1 MQGYGRLDGRVA
13 IITGSSRGIGLAIA
27 KGYAREGARLV
38 LTSRN
43 AASLAGPSTDLKA
56 AGAQVLPLQSDVSNP
71 KDVDA
76 MVQETLAAFGR
87 IDVLVNNA
95 GIQIRMPSEEF
106 ELESWRRVIDTN
118 LTGVFLCS
126 QAVGKVMLAQRS
138 GSIITIASMSSYL
151 GMPGR
156 APYSTAKTAVVGLT
170 RTLAAEWGPR
180 GVRVNA
186 IAPGYIWTDMTEKAA
201 QAGWLEKEVIIGRT
215 PLRRFGQV
223 EDLVGPAIF
232 LASDEAAFL
241 TGQVIPVDG
250 GFLAYGYA
258 KTVKE

>member
-1 MQGYGRLDGRVA
+1 MRGYGRLEGRVA
-13 IITGSSRGIGLAIA
+13 IVTGSSRGIGLAIA
-27 KGYAREGARLV
+27 RGYAREGARV
-38 LTSRN
+38 ALTSRN
-43 AASLAGPSTDLKA
+43 AASLAEPCSELGA
-56 AGAQVLPLQSDVSNP
+56 MGAQVLPLQADVSKP
-71 KDVDA
+71 EDVDA
-76 MVQETLAAFGR
+76 MVHETLSAFGR

-95 GIQIRMPSEEF
+95 GIQLRMPAEDLD
-106 ELESWRRVIDTN
+106 LESWRRVIDTN

-126 QAVGKVMLAQRS
+126 QAVGKVMLAERS

-156 APYSTAKTAVVGLT
+156 VPYSTAKTAVVGLT

-186 IAPGYIWTDMTEKAA
+186 IAPGYIWTAMTERAI
-201 QAGWLEKEVIIGRT
+201 QDGWLEKEVIVGRT

-258 KTVKE
+258 KTIRE

>member
-1 MQGYGRLDGRVA
+1 MQGYGRLEGRVA

-27 KGYAREGARLV
+27 KGYAREGARVV

-43 AASLAGPSTDLKA
+43 AASLAGPSAELKA
-56 AGAQVLPLQSDVSNP
+56 VGAQVLALQSDVSNP
-71 KDVDA
+71 QDVEA
-76 MVQETLAAFGR
+76 MVRETLAAFGR

-95 GIQIRMPSEEF
+95 GIQLRMAAEDLDLPS
-106 ELESWRRVIDTN
+106 WQRVIDTN

-151 GMPGR
+151 GMPAR
-156 APYSTAKTAVVGLT
+156 VPYSTAKTAVVGLT

-186 IAPGYIWTDMTEKAA
+186 IAPGYIWTDMTEKAV
-201 QAGWLEKEVIIGRT
+201 QGGWLEKEVIVGRT

-223 EDLVGPAIF
+223 EDMVGPAIF

-258 KTVKE
+258 KTIKE